1 MLYGLYIQLLTHCNM
16 KKFIIEN
23 HIPYIKG
30 LLEPFAQ
37 VEYLPNEAI
46 TPEAVADADALIVRT
61 RTRCNSDLLSG
72 SRCSF
77 IASATIGTDHID
89 LDYCHRQGITVC
101 NAPGCNAPAVA
112 QYVIATIGHLLE
124 SKGYAAEVMT
134 LGVVGVGHVG
144 SIVAR
149 WAKETGLKV
158 ILNDPP
164 RQRDE
169 SNFEGVSLDKV
180 ASDADIVTFHTPLTR
195 TGADATYHLCDN
207 SFINSLKKCKLLI
220 NSARGE
226 ITDNKA
232 LLSGLES
239 RKIGEVAIDCWENE
253 PRISNELLDKA
264 FVATPHIA
272 GYSIE
277 GKQRA
282 TAMVLE
288 AVKRHFGF
296 DMAIPTINAPAKG
309 AADVTIAKVMESYN
323 PLDDTSRLKEN
334 PCAFEQLRNNYDLRH
349 EVR

>member
-1 MLYGLYIQLLTHCNM
+1 M

-30 LLEPFAQ
+30 ILEPFAN
-37 VEYLPNEAI
+37 VEYLPNEEI
-46 TPEAVADADALIVRT
+46 TPSAVADADALIVRT
-61 RTRCNSDLLSG
+61 RTRCNSDLLSS

-89 LDYCHRQGITVC
+89 LDYCQKHKIAVS

-112 QYVIATIGHLLE
+112 QYVISSIGHLME
-124 SKGYAAEVMT
+124 SKGYAAEALT
-134 LGVVGVGHVG
+134 LGIVGVGHVG

-164 RQRDE
+164 RQRNE
-169 SNFEGVSLDKV
+169 KNFEGVTLEQI
-180 ASDADIVTFHTPLTR
+180 ANDADIITFHTPLTR
-195 TGADATYHLCDN
+195 AGADATFHLCDDA
-207 SFINSLKKCKLLI
+207 FINSLKKCKLLI

-226 ITDNKA
+226 IADDKA
-232 LLSGLES
+232 LLSGLENK
-239 RKIGEVAIDCWENE
+239 KIGEIAIDCWENE
-253 PRISNELLDKA
+253 PNISRELLDRA
-264 FVATPHIA
+264 FIATPHIA

-288 AVKRHFGF
+288 AVKQHFGL
-296 DMAIPTINAPAKG
+296 DVNIPSIAAPAKG
-309 AADVTIAKVMESYN
+309 ATDITIAKVMESYD
-323 PLDDTSRLKEN
+323 PLSDTKNLKEN
-334 PCAFEQLRNNYDLRH
+334 PGMFEQLRNNYNLRH